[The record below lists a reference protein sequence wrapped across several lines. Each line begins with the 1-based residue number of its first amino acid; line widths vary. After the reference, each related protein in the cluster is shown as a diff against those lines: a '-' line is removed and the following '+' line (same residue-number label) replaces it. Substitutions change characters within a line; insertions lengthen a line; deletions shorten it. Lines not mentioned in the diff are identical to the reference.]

1 MDQQHPQGKQ
11 PKECLELQDKKRLTM
26 QSASEN
32 QLNVAILEFDD
43 QVFEEG
49 SEGDMATIFCSQEKQ
64 IESLQETVS
73 NLVSQN
79 KLLISR
85 YYDRMNESVSLRSNV
100 LSSNHDLQN
109 ALYDT
114 KAMTYAFNELQSQV
128 LHLKQPKI
136 SMTTPRSIIVNKLL
150 NPPLSTAKDSRPPMP
165 IQIQMAKDLKATLD
179 REMGANEA
187 LYIYTKFE
195 DWLGTE
201 ALQSVILVTCCVCQ
215 KVRFRQAAG
224 FSKPRPL
231 NEFIDRDLRL
241 GCQNPVCSTCFLKS
255 IFSSLARLRETW
267 WKARSL
273 EICLPCPCGC
283 SPAGVHINDRSSL
296 LQVLQYLG
304 NEKAEFSVIRM

>member
-1 MDQQHPQGKQ
+1 MDQQHPQGQQ
-11 PKECLELQDKKRLTM
+11 PKECFEVQDTKRLQM
-26 QSASEN
+26 QSVSKN
-32 QLNVAILEFDD
+32 QLNAENSEFGN
-43 QVFEEG
+43 QVFEER
-49 SEGDMATIFCSQEKQ
+49 SKGDMATIFCSQERQ

-73 NLVSQN
+73 NLISQN
-79 KLLISR
+79 KLLMSR

-100 LSSNHDLQN
+100 LTSNHDLQN

-114 KAMTYAFNELQSQV
+114 KAMAYAVNELQSQV
-128 LHLKQPKI
+128 LHLKQPNI

-150 NPPLSTAKDSRPPMP
+150 NPPLSTAKDSRPSMP
-165 IQIQMAKDLKATLD
+165 IHIQMAKDLKGALY
-179 REMGANEA
+179 RAMSANEA

-201 ALQSVILVTCCVCQ
+201 ALQSVTLVTCCVCQ
-215 KVRFRQAAG
+215 KVRFRQAVG

-231 NEFIDRDLRL
+231 NEFIERDLRL
-241 GCQNPVCSTCFLKS
+241 GCENPVCSVCFLKS

-267 WKARSL
+267 WKAQGL